1 LNEQA
6 KLTKIKGNKLSNGK
20 MSEFVFTPQFNLK
33 YYYFSLNNWEINTT
47 FASQLK
53 NIFFSQTFQNQ
64 QISMRKADLV
74 VSVSEKT
81 GVPKVDV
88 LVAMEAFFKEVKTS
102 LAEGENVYIRGFGS
116 FIIKK
121 RAKKIGRH
129 IKRNVAI
136 EIPEH
141 FIPAFK
147 PAKIFVE
154 QVKSNVTSL
163 PSDEG
168 MED

>member
-1 LNEQA
+1 
-6 KLTKIKGNKLSNGK
+6 
-20 MSEFVFTPQFNLK
+20 
-33 YYYFSLNNWEINTT
+33 
-47 FASQLK
+47 
-53 NIFFSQTFQNQ
+53 
-64 QISMRKADLV
+64 MRKADLV
-74 VSVSEKT
+74 ASISEKT

-88 LVAMEAFFKEVKTS
+88 LVALEMFFKEVKGS
-102 LAEGENVYIRGFGS
+102 LADGQNVYIRGFGS

-129 IKRNVAI
+129 IKKNQAI

-154 QVKSNVTSL
+154 QVKENVNSL
-163 PSDEG
+163 PSNG
-168 MED
+168 S

>member
-1 LNEQA
+1 
-6 KLTKIKGNKLSNGK
+6 
-20 MSEFVFTPQFNLK
+20 
-33 YYYFSLNNWEINTT
+33 
-47 FASQLK
+47 
-53 NIFFSQTFQNQ
+53 
-64 QISMRKADLV
+64 MRKSDLV
-74 VSVSEKT
+74 AMISEKT

-88 LVAMEAFFKEVKTS
+88 LVSLEMFFKEVKST

-129 IKRNVAI
+129 IKKNVAI

-141 FIPAFK
+141 YIPSFK

-154 QVKSNVTSL
+154 QVKTKVTQL
-163 PSDEG
+163 PDAE
-168 MED
+168 EE